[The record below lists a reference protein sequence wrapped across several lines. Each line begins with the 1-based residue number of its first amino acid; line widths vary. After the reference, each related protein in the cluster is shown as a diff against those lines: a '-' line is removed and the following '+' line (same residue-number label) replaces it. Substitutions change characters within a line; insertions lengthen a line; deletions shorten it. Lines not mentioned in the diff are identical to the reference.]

1 MPAKAKYPS
10 PIEQL
15 RQLAEAARV
24 EGKTFQEFWE
34 AAVPPLVRVPLKSGG
49 KIVGWKTDELGD
61 PVEQPKTRLPR
72 VDDDEVPPGSIRWP
86 RDTFDRNC
94 WHRAILSGA
103 EDWRRSF
110 EAIDASAADRSM
122 SVLAEG

>member
-15 RQLAEAARV
+15 RTLAEEARA
-24 EGKTFQEFWE
+24 EGKSFEEFWD
-34 AAVPPLVRVPLKSGG
+34 AAVPPLVKVPLKVKGEF
-49 KIVGWKTDELGD
+49 VGWKLDDLGD

-72 VDDDEVPPGSIRWP
+72 VDDEEIEPGAIRWP

-94 WHRAILSGA
+94 WHRAILSGR
-103 EDWRRSF
+103 EDWRRTYEGMDARRVDRAVSF
-110 EAIDASAADRSM
+110 LSSR
-122 SVLAEG
+122 